1 MRVDIWSDL
10 VCPWCYLGK
19 RRFDK
24 ALSSLS
30 PDTSIEVVHRS
41 FQLDPSLPV
50 GQSLP
55 VRDMLMRKYRLTPRQ
70 VEDMDLRMTQ
80 TAVAEGLDFHL
91 EGTVTGNTAAA
102 HQLVH
107 LAADHGLQDTMIE
120 RLYRAYFVEQ
130 ASIFDHD
137 ALVVLADGTGVDPA
151 EAAAALRDERYAAAV
166 ARDLD
171 AARRLGITGV
181 PFFVIDGRLGVSGAQ
196 SPDVFL
202 AALQRAATERLD
214 PQPEGTIAP

>member
-10 VCPWCYLGK
+10 VCPWCYVGK
-19 RRFDK
+19 RRFEG
-24 ALSSLS
+24 ALARFEGREAVR
-30 PDTSIEVVHRS
+30 IVHHS
-41 FQLDPSLPV
+41 FQLNPAAPNDGTSDR
-50 GQSLP
+50 
-55 VRDMLMRKYRLTPRQ
+55 RDMLMRKYRLTPRQ

-181 PFFVIDGRLGVSGAQ
+181 PFFVIDERLGVSGAQ

-202 AALQRAATERLD
+202 DALRRAATEQLD
-214 PQPEGTIAP
+214 VQPEGTTAP